1 MTKPIHFSVR
11 SAPGAC
17 RGFTLLE
24 LLVVLVVMGLLT
36 AVVTPQVMNMF
47 SGAKSDTAAL
57 QVETITTAL
66 NYYRIDTGSYPD
78 SNRSLSGVLCPPA
91 PTRNNPSH
99 IHQGGAGSDQGDS
112 DQQQVAAA

>member
-1 MTKPIHFSVR
+1 MHVRVVELMVAGVRRPRQECLADPGTIGTLSIGDIPI
-11 SAPGAC
+11 G
-17 RGFTLLE
+17 
-24 LLVVLVVMGLLT
+24 T
-36 AVVTPQVMNMF
+36 A
-47 SGAKSDTAAL
+47 
-57 QVETITTAL
+57 E
-66 NYYRIDTGSYPD
+66 